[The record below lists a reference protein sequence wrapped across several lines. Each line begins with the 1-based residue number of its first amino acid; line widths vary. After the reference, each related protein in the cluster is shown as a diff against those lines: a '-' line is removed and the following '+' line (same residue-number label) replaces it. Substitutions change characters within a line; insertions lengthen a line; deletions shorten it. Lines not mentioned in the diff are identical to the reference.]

1 MRASCKGGLANTQ
14 QRLNIKGDK
23 KMNEYNGKPIKIIDR
38 FSNNRWVDYEHI
50 ANDKTKFACVLYKYR
65 GKWYFK
71 KMNGDGPV
79 LINKENIK
87 EIKTDMLKK
96 GDIIKYKYEN
106 FFYKVINVNKNAENP
121 FFKYELEALNGNK
134 SHSYFMGDKDIGLI
148 TIIKEG

>member
-1 MRASCKGGLANTQ
+1 
-14 QRLNIKGDK
+14 
-23 KMNEYNGKPIKIIDR
+23 MNEYNGKPIKIINR
-38 FSNNRWVDYEHI
+38 FGENIWVDSEHME
-50 ANDKTKFACVLYKYR
+50 NDKTKFACVLYKYR
-65 GKWYFK
+65 VKWYFK
-71 KMNGDGPV
+71 KMKEGGHV

-106 FFYKVINVNKNAENP
+106 YFYKVINVNKNAENP